1 MISTVDSFFALNRLL
16 LGFALFVLL
25 HLGIAEK
32 AAAQEASLE
41 EAKHLYRVA
50 NYEDA
55 GVVLNQ
61 VIDDERLNIE
71 IRQEAYKFLARSYIA
86 QGQKDRVRQV
96 IKNLIATEP
105 PTVEMDPN
113 VEPPVVMEIYYR
125 AMKEQRGDYRAHAKG
140 GSQTLA
146 VMDFTN
152 NSIFRPDDYRGLQQ
166 GLSSVMINH
175 LADGTDLR
183 VIERERI
190 GWLLNELELQQDEAM
205 VNQSTAV
212 ETGELL
218 GARAVI
224 FGSFIAMKD
233 DIQITARM
241 VDVETG
247 EIIVGNHVEGR
258 IGRLFDL
265 TNQLS
270 RKLTASIGIEMAT
283 AEASQTQT
291 RSIEAMMEYSEGLQ
305 LLEFGQ
311 YQEAEKRFRNALEY
325 DEYYSQAQ
333 QKMESIQPVI
343 SALRDGHR
351 FE

>member
-1 MISTVDSFFALNRLL
+1 MVSTVGSLFNSNCLL
-16 LGFALFVLL
+16 LGFAFFVLL
-25 HLGIAEK
+25 QLGIADK

-41 EAKHLYRVA
+41 EAKHLYRLA
-50 NYEDA
+50 DYERA
-55 GVVLNQ
+55 SVLLNQ
-61 VIDDERLNIE
+61 VIDDEQLNVE
-71 IRQEAYKFLARSYIA
+71 LRQQAYKFLARSYIA
-86 QGQKDRVRQV
+86 QGEKDRVRQL
-96 IKNLIATEP
+96 INNLIATEP

-113 VEPPVVMEIYYR
+113 VEPPVVMEIYYGT
-125 AMKEQRGDYRAHAKG
+125 MKEQRGDYRAHAEDS
-140 GSQTLA
+140 SQTLA

-175 LADGTDLR
+175 LAGGTDLR

-190 GWLLNELELQQDEAM
+190 GWLLNELEFQQDEGI

-212 ETGELL
+212 ETGKLL

-224 FGSFIAMKD
+224 FGSFIALKD

-241 VDVETG
+241 IDVETG
-247 EIIVGNHVEGR
+247 EIIVGNHIEGG
-258 IGRLFDL
+258 IDGLFDL

-270 RKLTASIGIEMAT
+270 QKLAASIGIKMT
-283 AEASQTQT
+283 TFEASQMQT

-305 LLEFGQ
+305 LLEFGR

-325 DEYYSQAQ
+325 DQHYSQAQ
-333 QKMESIQPVI
+333 QKIESIKPVI